1 MLSVLRSVNHM
12 AVTTNEA
19 GMDQTRE
26 IEDDANR
33 YLSVVA
39 RAFRTIAKSD
49 IGKTDVFVG
58 DLLGIPSSGR
68 HRGPLLDKY

>member
-26 IEDDANR
+26 IDDANR

-68 HRGPLLDKY
+68 HGGLLLDKY